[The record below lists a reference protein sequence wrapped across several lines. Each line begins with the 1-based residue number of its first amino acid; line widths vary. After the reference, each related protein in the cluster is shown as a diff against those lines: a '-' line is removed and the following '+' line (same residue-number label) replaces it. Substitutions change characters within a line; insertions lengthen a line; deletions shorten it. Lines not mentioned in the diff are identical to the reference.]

1 MLVDQPN
8 HTLLNTLK
16 IPSQYTV
23 TFTWWLIPTRS
34 MINRWVLLQVIHINR
49 RFNQKKKKEVR
60 LHYSDSGN
68 FAEAAKPFGIN
79 ESTMRGMIK
88 APPVPD
94 IVKLSSKCNFPGAG
108 WPLNYPLE
116 LDDELLTW
124 ILLLHDLYFSVS
136 VLSFQERAKLVIKPH
151 NPSFFASHDWVDT
164 FLAWH
169 KLGRQARTSIS

>member
-16 IPSQYTV
+16 IPSQNTV

-34 MINRWVLLQVIHINR
+34 MINRWVLLQLININR

-60 LHYSDSGN
+60 LHYSVSGN

-108 WPLNYPLE
+108 WPLTYTVE
-116 LDDELLTW
+116 LDDELLVW
-124 ILLLHDLYFSVS
+124 IMDFGLIRFAFPSTLEYSNNRPLPQLLFFSKNS
-136 VLSFQERAKLVIKPH
+136 SSSPGFIPTSAPLP
-151 NPSFFASHDWVDT
+151 PSIINF
-164 FLAWH
+164 
-169 KLGRQARTSIS
+169 